1 MKYNFLIEKV
11 SLSKYFS
18 IEIITPEHYVLNN
31 FRDTGWTPQKVQS
44 IIDGVHKSK
53 NNDPEKS
60 FDWGNEDVYMRSN
73 KYGVFFIISPF
84 ELVLFRDNYKIV
96 QKTKIIIPDN
106 RKNFYSEHVG
116 RYT

>member
-44 IIDGVHKSK
+44 IIDGVHKSE

-73 KYGVFFIISPF
+73 KYGVFFIDLMAQRAGRKLDKQD
-84 ELVLFRDNYKIV
+84 LVLDHPEFIDFMKDFKKFVEQN
-96 QKTKIIIPDN
+96 
-106 RKNFYSEHVG
+106 S
-116 RYT
+116 